1 MPDNIEQLQLAL
13 DFARGGAACDDLSR
27 RVWGAWGA
35 GRIRD
40 DDAELLQARIA
51 RKRPKPRE
59 ARTLE
64 YMTTKVMRES
74 GLDRQEP
81 LSLRFETK
89 HVWPDLRDALGVSKT
104 GAAVAVALIKA
115 KGWVSYSR
123 HAEHYSVPAR
133 YKNPIYTRRKVIG
146 AVDQLAAAGLVEN
159 IVSGPEL
166 RGWQSAM
173 RASGELRA
181 IVEKAIGGARL
192 PLARPSE
199 SVILRDANGRPID
212 YRDNRKTDKMRRRM
226 QEANEALEATPI
238 AGCEVS
244 LMARIFN
251 ESERFDRGGR
261 AYPMGPSWQN
271 MNREL
276 RRFVEIA
283 GEATIEADYKSIHPT
298 LIYSRA
304 GLNPPADAYDIG
316 PAWEGLRPLVKRAV
330 LILINAETY
339 PAALGAI
346 AHCDDMAELAEPG
359 SPEATEWARK
369 LIETIKAR
377 HKPIAHAFHSGAGA
391 ELQAIDGMLAEHVM
405 HRMLQKG
412 VTVLPVHDSF
422 LCPASKSD
430 LLLETMHAVAAEFG
444 HACLVAELKV

>member
-1 MPDNIEQLQLAL
+1 MPGNLDQLQLAL
-13 DFARGGAACDDLSR
+13 DFAKGGASCDDLSR

-40 DDAELLQARIA
+40 DDAALLQARIN

-64 YMTTKVMRES
+64 HMTTKVMRES

-89 HVWPDLRDALGVSKT
+89 HIWPVLRDALGVSKT
-104 GAAVAVALIKA
+104 GAAMAVALVKA
-115 KGWVSYSR
+115 QGWLSYSR

-133 YKNPIYTRRKVIG
+133 YKNPIYTRRKVIS
-146 AVDQLAAAGLVEN
+146 AVDQMAADGLVEN
-159 IVSGPEL
+159 IVSCPQM

-173 RASGELRA
+173 RASDELRA
-181 IVEKAIGGARL
+181 IVNKAIDGKPL
-192 PLARPSE
+192 PLARPRE
-199 SVILRDANGRPID
+199 NVILRDANGRPID
-212 YRDNRKTDKMRRRM
+212 YKDNRMTEKMRRRLIE
-226 QEANEALEATPI
+226 QNEALDATPI
-238 AGCEVS
+238 AGCEIAP
-244 LMARIFN
+244 MARIFN
-251 ESERFDRGGR
+251 VGFDRGGR

-283 GEATIEADYKSIHPT
+283 GEPTIEADYKSIHPT

-330 LILINAETY
+330 LILINAENY
-339 PAALGAI
+339 GAAVGAI
-346 AHCDDMAELAEPG
+346 AHCGDMAELAEPD

-369 LIETIKAR
+369 LVEAIKAR

-391 ELQAIDGMLAEHVM
+391 ELQAIDGMLAEHIM

-430 LLLETMHAVAAEFG
+430 LLLDTMHAVAAEFG
-444 HACLVAELKV
+444 HACLVAELKA